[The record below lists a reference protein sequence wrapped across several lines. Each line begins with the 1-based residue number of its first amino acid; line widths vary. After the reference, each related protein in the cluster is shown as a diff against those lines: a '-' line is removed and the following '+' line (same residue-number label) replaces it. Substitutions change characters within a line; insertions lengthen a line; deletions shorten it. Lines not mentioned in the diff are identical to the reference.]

1 MNRKQF
7 LRNGGFF
14 ASMAAVVS
22 LVTKSEPGPQVI
34 EGDLMVNGNIKVT
47 GDLQSHTSK
56 LDG

>member
-1 MNRKQF
+1 
-7 LRNGGFF
+7 
-14 ASMAAVVS
+14 MAAVVS